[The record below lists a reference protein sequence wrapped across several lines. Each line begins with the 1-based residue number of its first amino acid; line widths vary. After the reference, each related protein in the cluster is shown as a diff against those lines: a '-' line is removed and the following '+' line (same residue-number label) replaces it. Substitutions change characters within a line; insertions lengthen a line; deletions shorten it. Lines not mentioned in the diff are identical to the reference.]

1 MLPKLF
7 IMLVETTL
15 HQTIPQFNFN
25 YNKRFLQ
32 MMRYILIVDRLIFIS
47 IAAFDLIYVL

>member
-1 MLPKLF
+1 MLPKSF

-15 HQTIPQFNFN
+15 HQFYFN